1 MYDDTE
7 LSFSMMCLCLT
18 PTTSHPK
25 LTLISTRSSLL
36 ILSEGTHYLKGMYPN
51 QPLDIFG
58 CTSPFSE
65 RVFVQDIWCY
75 CSDFPQLTLR
85 GTVAPVWISVLNLK
99 SMSVSGS
106 HPPHWGLNQQMKRR
120 TIFWFLSVMFIFH
133 YSNFSETKLQSH
145 CVCSCPIPPFFLFSH
160 HKIIE
165 IICNMGI

>member
-1 MYDDTE
+1 MFD
-7 LSFSMMCLCLT
+7 SNHFSSKIDFNIYQVLYANFFR
-18 PTTSHPK
+18 
-25 LTLISTRSSLL
+25 I
-36 ILSEGTHYLKGMYPN
+36 YLKRMYPN

-65 RVFVQDIWCY
+65 CVFVQDIWCY

-145 CVCSCPIPPFFLFSH
+145 CVCSCLIPPFFLFSH